1 MDNPD
6 VEIAQTLAFGK
17 GLRALK
23 AIPRGTVI
31 ADWNGGQVYKAEKCT
46 DLPKDIAD
54 HAIQFG
60 EHCWIDTKGIGR
72 YANHSCEPNCGI
84 KGKFQLVA
92 MRDIAKGEWLTFDY
106 EMTEDSDFRV
116 NCQCGT
122 KSCRK
127 TIGAFRNLP
136 NNARKKYKG
145 FVSEWLVR
153 KYNL

>member
-1 MDNPD
+1 MSAHQCLTSFSLKFACIVFNLFFRIFSFMDNPD

-84 KGKFQLVA
+84 KGKFMLGA
-92 MRDIAKGEWLTFDY
+92 MRDI
-106 EMTEDSDFRV
+106 
-116 NCQCGT
+116 
-122 KSCRK
+122 
-127 TIGAFRNLP
+127 
-136 NNARKKYKG
+136 
-145 FVSEWLVR
+145 
-153 KYNL
+153 